1 MPSVTFKTLLF
12 GGSDSPGQEE
22 GTGDISL
29 LLGGGGL
36 LARLGLEFTHLG
48 RGVETVKWES
58 DGEPTRFR
66 VVLFLL
72 TLAYFTS

>member
-1 MPSVTFKTLLF
+1 MGSF
-12 GGSDSPGQEE
+12 GARVGEE
-22 GTGDISL
+22 D
-29 LLGGGGL
+29 GL

-72 TLAYFTS
+72 ALAYFTS